1 MHVNRIVGFSV
12 TAALLAA
19 LCFACSAPADDALTT
34 LLDTE
39 RDFSTASSAYGM
51 KAAFLRFLHDDSI
64 LFRPHPVNGKRYTSG
79 RPDSG
84 VQLSWEPT
92 RAAVA
97 HSGDLGWTTGPY
109 RVAPEEDGDPALLG
123 YFVSIWKRQP
133 NGRWKV
139 AVDLGTENP
148 PDDSCAEEPDLTAP
162 QGATAPGRS
171 DADPA
176 TARAALFDL
185 ERLMSQTSVAKG
197 IAIAY
202 RGALE
207 EDVRLYR
214 DGRCP
219 ATERDPAKLLL
230 AETPGVMSWEP
241 IDGSVAETGDLAYT
255 YGSYKLASPLDREVI
270 LANGYYVRLWRTRP
284 EGDWGLILEVTSPV
298 PAEEAADDEVTAD

>member
-1 MHVNRIVGFSV
+1 MNVNRILVFSV
-12 TAALLAA
+12 TAVILTA
-19 LCFACSAPADDALTT
+19 LCLACSPPADDALET

-39 RDFSTASSAYGM
+39 RDFSTASEAYGM

-64 LFRPHPVNGKRYTSG
+64 LFRPHPVDGKRYTSG

-84 VQLSWEPT
+84 VQLSWTPI

-97 HSGDLGWTTGPY
+97 RSGDLGWTTGPY
-109 RVAPEEDGDPALLG
+109 RVAPVEEGDPPLLG

-148 PDDSCAEEPDLTAP
+148 PDDSCAEEPELTAP
-162 QGATAPGRS
+162 KNAAPSGRT

-176 TARAALFDL
+176 TARAALLDL
-185 ERLMSQTSVAKG
+185 ERLMSQTSVDKG

-202 RGALE
+202 DDLLE
-207 EDVRLYR
+207 NDVRLYR

-219 ATERDPAKLLL
+219 ATESEAAKWLL

-241 IDGSVAETGDLAYT
+241 IDGSVAKTGDLAYT
-255 YGSYKLASPLDREVI
+255 YGSYKLVSPLDREVA
-270 LANGYYVRLWRTRP
+270 LANGYYVRLWRPRA
-284 EGDWGLILEVTSPV
+284 EKDWGLILEVTSPV
-298 PAEEAADDEVTAD
+298 PPEESAGDDVTAD